1 MKHFALLSLTLLL
14 GTGVQNAAAQT
25 SSTQT
30 PARTVNI
37 GLGYNPDVQFTPFY
51 VADKLGYFA
60 AEGLKVNYQHGYV
73 TQLLPLLLQGKLDF
87 VVGDPEDAI
96 FAKNQGA
103 DVKYIMT
110 MYQKNPVTV
119 FSLKPLDSIASL
131 KGKTVGIPGP
141 YGSSYHAIQAVLD
154 SANLKEGKDITLST
168 IGFTQQDAVRAGRVD
183 AAVGYINNDVVL
195 LGQSVNKKVYTL
207 DISAAYPMVGVGLIA
222 SGKSMT
228 GDLAAKVVRASQRGL
243 KFTVADPAR
252 AFKLAQPVFGKA
264 GTLEILKA
272 STPLM
277 TSAYTAASGIGA
289 SSPDAWTKAV
299 AALVK
304 QGKLPAG
311 AKATDYYSNGFISKT
326 LK

>member
-1 MKHFALLSLTLLL
+1 MKRFALLSLTLL
-14 GTGVQNAAAQT
+14 GTSVQTTQAQT
-25 SSTQT
+25 PSTQAPT
-30 PARTVNI
+30 RTVNI

-73 TQLLPLLLQGKLDF
+73 NQLLPLLLQGKLDF
-87 VVGDPEDAI
+87 VVSDPEDAI
-96 FAKNQGA
+96 FAHNQGA

-119 FSLKPLDSIASL
+119 FSLKPLDGVASL

-141 YGSSYHAIQAVLD
+141 YGSTYHAIQALLD
-154 SANLKEGKDITLST
+154 SAKLTEGKDITLAN

-195 LGQSVNKKVYTL
+195 LGQSVDKKVYTL
-207 DISAAYPMVGVGLIA
+207 DISGAYPMVGVGLIA
-222 SGKSMT
+222 SGKSLT

-277 TSAYTAASGIGA
+277 TSAYTQANGIGA
-289 SSPDAWTKAV
+289 SNPAAWTKAV
-299 AALVK
+299 AALIK
-304 QGKLPAG
+304 QGNLPAG
-311 AKATDYYSNGFISKT
+311 AKATDYYTNGFISKT

>member
-1 MKHFALLSLTLLL
+1 MTRLALLSLTLLL
-14 GTGVQNAAAQT
+14 GTGLPAAAQAAAPK
-25 SSTQT
+25 T
-30 PARTVNI
+30 PGRTVNI

-73 TQLLPLLLQGKLDF
+73 NQLLPLLLQGKLDF

-96 FAKNQGA
+96 FARNQGA

-119 FSLKPLDSIASL
+119 FSLKPLNGVAGL

-141 YGSSYHAIQAVLD
+141 YGSSYHAIQALLD
-154 SANLKEGKDITLST
+154 SAGLSEGKDLTLAT

-183 AAVGYINNDVVL
+183 AAVGYVNNDVVL
-195 LGQSVNKKVYTL
+195 LGKSTGQKVYTL
-207 DISAAYPMVGVGLIA
+207 DISGAYPMVGVGLIA
-222 SGKSMT
+222 SGKSLT
-228 GDLAAKVVRASQRGL
+228 GDLAARVVRASQRGL

-252 AFKLAQPVFGKA
+252 AFKLAQPVFGTA

-277 TSAYTAASGIGA
+277 TSAYTQTNGIGA
-289 SSPDAWTKAV
+289 SSPAAWTKAV

-311 AKATDYYSNGFISKT
+311 ARATDYYTNAFISKT